1 MLLEPFESKG
11 GCEMRRLLALMLA
24 LFIGHDAMA
33 ADAKP
38 ASDSPQQ
45 AVLVTGA
52 SAGIGRKVTERLA
65 AEGYYV
71 FAGARKE
78 QDLKDLSAIRNVQ
91 GIRFD
96 VTVPAE
102 VAAAVEVVRNSGRPL
117 HGIVNNAGV
126 VVVDPVLS
134 TSEADF
140 DFQMQV
146 NVYGVFRVTKAFAP
160 LVIASK
166 GRIVNISSISAFL
179 SDPGTSAYTMSKA
192 AVEALSNVMASEMA
206 PLGVSVIVVEPGSYN
221 TNILKPALERSVTK
235 GFEADRSGMKPPD
248 EVATAV
254 FQALSDAKPK
264 RRYMIVPE
272 QAQAAETIRGVVDV
286 LMQLN
291 ADQAYTYD
299 RAALNRMMDDAAAK
313 ARAR

>member
-1 MLLEPFESKG
+1 MKLLLVS
-11 GCEMRRLLALMLA
+11 MLA
-24 LFIGHDAMA
+24 LLVGHEAIA

-38 ASDSPQQ
+38 SGDAPQR

-52 SAGIGRKVTERLA
+52 SVGIGRKVAERLA
-65 AEGYYV
+65 AEGFVV

-78 QDLKDLSAIRNVQ
+78 QDLKALDAIPNVKAV
-91 GIRFD
+91 RLD

-102 VAAAVEVVRNSGRPL
+102 VAAAVEVVRSSGLPL

-126 VVVDPVLS
+126 AVIDPVLN
-134 TSEADF
+134 TSEEDF

-179 SDPGTSAYTMSKA
+179 SDAGTSAYTMSKA
-192 AVEALSNVMASEMA
+192 AVEGFTNVLAVEMA
-206 PLGVSVIVVEPGSYN
+206 PLGVSVIAVEPGAYN
-221 TNILKPALERSVTK
+221 TDILKPALARSVTK
-235 GFEADRSGMKPPD
+235 GFEADRSAMKPPD

-254 FQALSDAKPK
+254 LQALSDAKPK

-272 QAQAAETIRGVVDV
+272 QAQAAETIQGVVDV

-299 RAALNRMMDDAAAK
+299 RAALNGMMDVAATK
-313 ARAR
+313 VRGTQ

>member
-1 MLLEPFESKG
+1 M
-11 GCEMRRLLALMLA
+11 RLLLVSILA
-24 LFIGHDAMA
+24 LLVGHDTMA

-38 ASDSPQQ
+38 SGDSPQR

-52 SAGIGRKVTERLA
+52 SVGIGRKVAERLA
-65 AEGYYV
+65 AEGYFV

-78 QDLKDLSAIRNVQ
+78 QDLEALDAIPNV
-91 GIRFD
+91 RAVRLD

-102 VAAAVEVVRNSGRPL
+102 VAAAVEVVRSSGRPL
-117 HGIVNNAGV
+117 YGIVNNAGV
-126 VVVDPVLS
+126 AVVDPVLN
-134 TSEADF
+134 TSEEDF

-179 SDPGTSAYTMSKA
+179 SDGGTSAYTMSKA
-192 AVEALSNVMASEMA
+192 AVEAFTNVLAVEMA
-206 PLGVSVIVVEPGSYN
+206 PLGVSVIAVEPGAYN
-221 TNILKPALERSVTK
+221 TDILKPALARSVTK
-235 GFEADRSGMKPPD
+235 GFEADRSAMKPPD
-248 EVATAV
+248 EVAAAV
-254 FQALSDAKPK
+254 LQALSDPKPK

-272 QAQAAETIRGVVDV
+272 QAQAAETIQGVVDV

-299 RAALNRMMDDAAAK
+299 RAALNRMMDKAAT
-313 ARAR
+313 RTGETPR

>member
-1 MLLEPFESKG
+1 
-11 GCEMRRLLALMLA
+11 
-24 LFIGHDAMA
+24 
-33 ADAKP
+33 
-38 ASDSPQQ
+38 
-45 AVLVTGA
+45 
-52 SAGIGRKVTERLA
+52 
-65 AEGYYV
+65 
-71 FAGARKE
+71 
-78 QDLKDLSAIRNVQ
+78 VQ
-91 GIRFD
+91 GIRLD

-126 VVVDPVLS
+126 VVADPVLS

-179 SDPGTSAYTMSKA
+179 SNGGWSAYTMSKA
-192 AVEALSNVMASEMA
+192 AVEAFTNVMAVEMA
-206 PLGVSVIVVEPGSYN
+206 PHGVFVIAVEPGAYN

-254 FQALSDAKPK
+254 WQALSDAKPK
-264 RRYMIVPE
+264 RRYMIVAE
-272 QAQAAETIRGVVDV
+272 QAQAERTIRGVVGV

-291 ADQAYTYD
+291 DDQAYTYD
-299 RAALNRMMDDAAAK
+299 RATLNRMMDDAATK
-313 ARAR
+313 TRSW

>member
-1 MLLEPFESKG
+1 M
-11 GCEMRRLLALMLA
+11 RLLLVSMLA
-24 LFIGHDAMA
+24 MFIGHDAVA

-38 ASDSPQQ
+38 SSDSPQR

-52 SAGIGRKVTERLA
+52 SVGIGRKVAERLA
-65 AEGYYV
+65 AEGYFV

-78 QDLKDLSAIRNVQ
+78 QDLKALDAIPNVKAV
-91 GIRFD
+91 RLD
-96 VTVPAE
+96 VTIPAE
-102 VAAAVEVVRNSGRPL
+102 VAAAVEVVRSSGLPL

-126 VVVDPVLS
+126 AVVDPVLS

-179 SDPGTSAYTMSKA
+179 SDGGTSAYTMSKA
-192 AVEALSNVMASEMA
+192 AVEAFTNVLAVEMA
-206 PLGVSVIVVEPGSYN
+206 PLGVSVIAVEPGAYN
-221 TNILKPALERSVTK
+221 TDILKPALARSVTK
-235 GFEADRSGMKPPD
+235 GFEADRSAMKPPD

-254 FQALSDAKPK
+254 LQALSAAKPK

-272 QAQAAETIRGVVDV
+272 QAQAAETIQGVVDV

-299 RAALNRMMDDAAAK
+299 RAALNRMMDESAAK
-313 ARAR
+313 ARRTPQ

>member
-1 MLLEPFESKG
+1 M
-11 GCEMRRLLALMLA
+11 RLLLVSMLA
-24 LFIGHDAMA
+24 MLIGHDAVA

-38 ASDSPQQ
+38 SSDSPQR

-52 SAGIGRKVTERLA
+52 SAGIGRKVAERLA
-65 AEGYYV
+65 AEGFFV

-78 QDLKDLSAIRNVQ
+78 QDLKALDAIPNVKAV
-91 GIRFD
+91 RLD

-102 VAAAVEVVRNSGRPL
+102 VAAAVEVVRSSGLPL

-126 VVVDPVLS
+126 VVADPVLA
-134 TSEADF
+134 TSEEDF

-179 SDPGTSAYTMSKA
+179 SNDGWSAYTMSKA
-192 AVEALSNVMASEMA
+192 AVEAFTSVLAVEMA
-206 PLGVSVIVVEPGSYN
+206 PLGVSVIAVEPGAYN
-221 TNILKPALERSVTK
+221 TDILKPALARSVTK

-248 EVATAV
+248 EVATVV

-264 RRYMIVPE
+264 RRYMIVPAE
-272 QAQAAETIRGVVDV
+272 AQAAKTIQGVVDV

-299 RAALNRMMDDAAAK
+299 RAALNRMMDKAAENV
-313 ARAR
+313 RETR

>member
-1 MLLEPFESKG
+1 MRVLLVV
-11 GCEMRRLLALMLA
+11 MLA
-24 LFIGHDAMA
+24 TLLGHHSSA
-33 ADAKP
+33 ATDTSSAGATP
-38 ASDSPQQ
+38 RQ

-78 QDLKDLSAIRNVQ
+78 QDLKDLSAIPNVQ
-91 GIRFD
+91 GIRLD

-126 VVVDPVLS
+126 VVADPVLS

-179 SDPGTSAYTMSKA
+179 SNGGWSAYTMSKA
-192 AVEALSNVMASEMA
+192 AVEAFTNVMAVEMA
-206 PLGVSVIVVEPGSYN
+206 PHGVSVIAVEPGAYN

-254 FQALSDAKPK
+254 WQALSDAKPK
-264 RRYMIVPE
+264 RRYMIVAE
-272 QAQAAETIRGVVDV
+272 QAQAERTIRGVVGV

-299 RAALNRMMDDAAAK
+299 RATLNRMMDDAATK
-313 ARAR
+313 TRSW

>member
-1 MLLEPFESKG
+1 M
-11 GCEMRRLLALMLA
+11 RLLLVSVLA
-24 LFIGHDAMA
+24 MFIGHSAIA

-38 ASDSPQQ
+38 SGDSAQR

-52 SAGIGRKVTERLA
+52 SAGIGRKVAERLA
-65 AEGYYV
+65 AEGYFV

-78 QDLKDLSAIRNVQ
+78 QDLKALDAIPNVKAV
-91 GIRFD
+91 RLD

-102 VAAAVEVVRNSGRPL
+102 VAAAVEVVRSSGLPL

-126 VVVDPVLS
+126 AVVDPVLS

-179 SDPGTSAYTMSKA
+179 SDGGTSAYTMSKA
-192 AVEALSNVMASEMA
+192 AVEAFSNVLAVEMA
-206 PLGVSVIVVEPGSYN
+206 PLGVSVIVVEPGAYN
-221 TNILKPALERSVTK
+221 TDILKPALARSVTK

-254 FQALSDAKPK
+254 LQALSDAKPK

-272 QAQAAETIRGVVDV
+272 QAQAAETIQGVVDV

-291 ADQAYTYD
+291 TDQAYTYD
-299 RAALNRMMDDAAAK
+299 RAALNRMMDEAAAK
-313 ARAR
+313 VRGTP

>member
-1 MLLEPFESKG
+1 M
-11 GCEMRRLLALMLA
+11 RLLLVMMLA
-24 LFIGHDAMA
+24 TIVGEGAEA

-38 ASDSPQQ
+38 VSDGPQR

-52 SAGIGRKVTERLA
+52 SVGIGRKVTERLA

-78 QDLKDLSAIRNVQ
+78 QDLKELSAIRNVQ
-91 GIRFD
+91 GIRLD

-102 VAAAVEVVRNSGRPL
+102 VAAAVEVVRASGRPL
-117 HGIVNNAGV
+117 YGIVNNAGV

-166 GRIVNISSISAFL
+166 GRVINISSISAFL

-192 AVEALSNVMASEMA
+192 AVEAFTSVMAAEMA
-206 PLGVSVIVVEPGSYN
+206 PLGVSVIAVEPGAYN

-248 EVATAV
+248 EVATTV

-272 QAQAAETIRGVVDV
+272 QAQAAETIRAAVDV

-291 ADQAYTYD
+291 ADQAYSYD

-313 ARAR
+313 TRLQ

>member
-1 MLLEPFESKG
+1 
-11 GCEMRRLLALMLA
+11 MRALLAMMLA
-24 LFIGHDAMA
+24 IFAGHGALA

-38 ASDSPQQ
+38 AGSSPQQ

-52 SAGIGRKVTERLA
+52 SVGIGRKVTERLA

-78 QDLKDLSAIRNVQ
+78 QDLKALDAIPNVQ
-91 GIRFD
+91 AVRLD

-117 HGIVNNAGV
+117 HGVVNNAGV
-126 VVVDPVLS
+126 AVVDPVLS
-134 TSEADF
+134 TSETDF

-146 NVYGVFRVTKAFAP
+146 NVYGLFRVTKAFAP

-179 SDPGTSAYTMSKA
+179 SDAGTSAYTMSKA
-192 AVEALSNVMASEMA
+192 AVEALTSVMAVEMA
-206 PLGVSVIVVEPGSYN
+206 PLGVSVIAVEPGAYN
-221 TNILKPALERSVTK
+221 TSILKPALERSATK
-235 GFEADRSGMKPPD
+235 GFEADRSEMKPPD

-254 FQALSDAKPK
+254 FQALSEAKPK

-272 QAQAAETIRGVVDV
+272 QAQAEVTIRGAIDV
-286 LMQLN
+286 LIQLN

-299 RAALNRMMDDAAAK
+299 RAALNRMMDDAAART
-313 ARAR
+313 RAW

>member
-1 MLLEPFESKG
+1 M
-11 GCEMRRLLALMLA
+11 RLLLVSVLAML
-24 LFIGHDAMA
+24 IGHGAVA
-33 ADAKP
+33 ADTKP
-38 ASDSPQQ
+38 SGDSPKQ

-52 SAGIGRKVTERLA
+52 SAGIGRKIAERLA
-65 AEGYYV
+65 AEGFFV

-78 QDLKDLSAIRNVQ
+78 QDLKALDAIENVKAV
-91 GIRFD
+91 RLD
-96 VTVPAE
+96 VTIPAE
-102 VAAAVEVVRNSGRPL
+102 VAAAVEVVRSSGLPL

-126 VVVDPVLS
+126 AVVDPVLS
-134 TSEADF
+134 TSESDF

-160 LVIASK
+160 LVIVSK

-179 SDPGTSAYTMSKA
+179 SDGGTSAYTMSKA
-192 AVEALSNVMASEMA
+192 AVEAFSNVLAVEMA
-206 PLGVSVIVVEPGSYN
+206 PLGVSVIVVEPGAYN
-221 TNILKPALERSVTK
+221 TDILKPALARSVTK

-248 EVATAV
+248 EVATVV

-272 QAQAAETIRGVVDV
+272 QAQAAETIQGVVDV

-291 ADQAYTYD
+291 EDQAYTYD
-299 RAALNRMMDDAAAK
+299 RADLNRMMDDAAAK
-313 ARAR
+313 VRGTR

>member
-1 MLLEPFESKG
+1 M
-11 GCEMRRLLALMLA
+11 RLLLVSMLA
-24 LFIGHDAMA
+24 MLIGYDAVA
-33 ADAKP
+33 ADVKP
-38 ASDSPQQ
+38 SSDSPQR

-52 SAGIGRKVTERLA
+52 SVGIGRKVAERLA
-65 AEGYYV
+65 AEGYFV

-78 QDLKDLSAIRNVQ
+78 QDLKALDAIPNVTAV
-91 GIRFD
+91 RLD

-102 VAAAVEVVRNSGRPL
+102 VAAAVEVVRSSGLPL
-117 HGIVNNAGV
+117 YGIVNNAGV
-126 VVVDPVLS
+126 AVVDPVLR
-134 TSEADF
+134 TSEEDF

-179 SDPGTSAYTMSKA
+179 SDGGTSAYTMSKA
-192 AVEALSNVMASEMA
+192 AVEAFSNVLAVEMA
-206 PLGVSVIVVEPGSYN
+206 PLGVSVIAVEPGAYN
-221 TNILKPALERSVTK
+221 TDILKPALARSVTK

-248 EVATAV
+248 EVAAAV
-254 FQALSDAKPK
+254 LQALTDPKPK

-272 QAQAAETIRGVVDV
+272 QAQAADTIQGVVDV

-299 RAALNRMMDDAAAK
+299 RAALNRMMDAAAT
-313 ARAR
+313 RTGETQR

>member
-1 MLLEPFESKG
+1 M
-11 GCEMRRLLALMLA
+11 RLLLVSILA
-24 LFIGHDAMA
+24 MFIGHGAVA
-33 ADAKP
+33 ADTKP
-38 ASDSPQQ
+38 SGDSPKR

-65 AEGYYV
+65 AEGFFV

-78 QDLKDLSAIRNVQ
+78 QDLKALDAIPNVKAV
-91 GIRFD
+91 RLD

-102 VAAAVEVVRNSGRPL
+102 VAAAVEVVRSSGLPL
-117 HGIVNNAGV
+117 YGIVNNAGV
-126 VVVDPVLS
+126 AVVDPVLS

-179 SDPGTSAYTMSKA
+179 SDGGTSAYTMSKA
-192 AVEALSNVMASEMA
+192 AVEAFTNVLATELQPS
-206 PLGVSVIVVEPGSYN
+206 GVAVIAVEPGAYN
-221 TNILKPALERSVTK
+221 TDILKPALARSVTK
-235 GFEADRSGMKPPD
+235 GFEADRSDMKPPD
-248 EVATAV
+248 EVATTV
-254 FQALSDAKPK
+254 FHALSDANPK

-291 ADQAYTYD
+291 ADQAYTFD
-299 RAALNRMMDDAAAK
+299 RAALHRMMDDAATK
-313 ARAR
+313 ARGVQQ

>member
-1 MLLEPFESKG
+1 MRLILLS
-11 GCEMRRLLALMLA
+11 MLA
-24 LFIGHDAMA
+24 MLIGHDGVA
-33 ADAKP
+33 AEAKP
-38 ASDSPQQ
+38 SGESEKR

-52 SAGIGRKVTERLA
+52 SVGIGRKVVERLA
-65 AEGYYV
+65 AEGFFV

-78 QDLKDLSAIRNVQ
+78 QDLAALDAIPNVKAV
-91 GIRFD
+91 RLD
-96 VTVPAE
+96 VTIPAE
-102 VAAAVEVVRNSGRPL
+102 VAAAVEVVRSSGLPL
-117 HGIVNNAGV
+117 YGIVNNAGV
-126 VVVDPVLS
+126 AVVDPVLS
-134 TSEADF
+134 TSEEDF

-179 SDPGTSAYTMSKA
+179 SDGGTSAYTMSKA
-192 AVEALSNVMASEMA
+192 AVEAFTNVLATELRST
-206 PLGVSVIVVEPGSYN
+206 GVAVIAVEPGAYN
-221 TNILKPALERSVTK
+221 TDILKPALARSVTK
-235 GFEADRSGMKPPD
+235 GFEADRSAMKPPD

-254 FQALSDAKPK
+254 LQALTDPKPK

-272 QAQAAETIRGVVDV
+272 QAQAADTIQGVVDV

-299 RAALNRMMDDAAAK
+299 RAALNRMMDAAAT
-313 ARAR
+313 RTGETQR

>member
-1 MLLEPFESKG
+1 MRALLV
-11 GCEMRRLLALMLA
+11 MMLA
-24 LFIGHDAMA
+24 IFPGQGAEA
-33 ADAKP
+33 ADARP
-38 ASDSPQQ
+38 AGDSPQQ

-52 SAGIGRKVTERLA
+52 SVGIGRKVTERLA

-78 QDLKDLSAIRNVQ
+78 QDLKALDAIPNVEAV
-91 GIRFD
+91 RFD

-102 VAAAVEVVRNSGRPL
+102 VAAAVEVVRSSGRPL

-126 VVVDPVLS
+126 AVVDPVLS

-166 GRIVNISSISAFL
+166 GRIINVSSISAFL

-192 AVEALSNVMASEMA
+192 AVEALTNVMAVEMA
-206 PLGVSVIVVEPGSYN
+206 PLGVSVIAVEPGAYN
-221 TNILKPALERSVTK
+221 TDILKPALERSVTK
-235 GFEADRSGMKPPD
+235 GFAADRSGMKPPD

-254 FQALSDAKPK
+254 FQAMSDARPK

-272 QAQAAETIRGVVDV
+272 QAQAEETIRGAVDV

-299 RAALNRMMDDAAAK
+299 RAALNRMMDDAAA
-313 ARAR
+313 RTRTR

>member
-1 MLLEPFESKG
+1 M
-11 GCEMRRLLALMLA
+11 RLLLLSLLAML
-24 LFIGHDAMA
+24 IGNDAVA
-33 ADAKP
+33 ADTMP
-38 ASDSPQQ
+38 SGDSPKR

-52 SAGIGRKVTERLA
+52 SVGIGRKVAERLA
-65 AEGYYV
+65 AEGYFV

-78 QDLKDLSAIRNVQ
+78 QDLKALDAIPNVKAV
-91 GIRFD
+91 RLD
-96 VTVPAE
+96 VTIPAE
-102 VAAAVEVVRNSGRPL
+102 VAAAVEVVRSSGLPL

-126 VVVDPVLS
+126 AVVDPVLS

-179 SDPGTSAYTMSKA
+179 SDGGTSAYTMSKA
-192 AVEALSNVMASEMA
+192 AVEAFTNVLAVEMA
-206 PLGVSVIVVEPGSYN
+206 PLGVSVIAVEPGAYN
-221 TNILKPALERSVTK
+221 TDILKPALARSVTK
-235 GFEADRSGMKPPD
+235 GFKADRSAMKPPD

-254 FQALSDAKPK
+254 LQALSDAKPK

-272 QAQAAETIRGVVDV
+272 QAQAAETIQGVVDV

-299 RAALNRMMDDAAAK
+299 RAALNRMMDESAAK
-313 ARAR
+313 ARGTPK

>member
-1 MLLEPFESKG
+1 M
-11 GCEMRRLLALMLA
+11 RLLLLSLLAML
-24 LFIGHDAMA
+24 IGHDAVA
-33 ADAKP
+33 ADTMP
-38 ASDSPQQ
+38 SGDSPKR

-52 SAGIGRKVTERLA
+52 SVGIGRKVAERLA
-65 AEGYYV
+65 AEGYFV

-78 QDLKDLSAIRNVQ
+78 QDLKALDAIPNVKAV
-91 GIRFD
+91 RLD
-96 VTVPAE
+96 VTIPAE
-102 VAAAVEVVRNSGRPL
+102 VAAAVEVVRSSGLPL

-126 VVVDPVLS
+126 AVVDPVLS
-134 TSEADF
+134 MSEADF

-179 SDPGTSAYTMSKA
+179 SDGGTSAYTMSKA
-192 AVEALSNVMASEMA
+192 AVEAFTNVLAVEMA
-206 PLGVSVIVVEPGSYN
+206 PLGVSVIAVEPGAYN
-221 TNILKPALERSVTK
+221 TDILKPALARSVTK
-235 GFEADRSGMKPPD
+235 GFKADRSAMKPPD

-254 FQALSDAKPK
+254 LQALSDANPK

-272 QAQAAETIRGVVDV
+272 QAQAAETIQGVVDV

-299 RAALNRMMDDAAAK
+299 RAALNRMMDESAAK
-313 ARAR
+313 ARGTPK